1 MAAAKTLVD
10 AEGFDELERRRD
22 GTFAPGT
29 SGNPGGKKRRDPTAL
44 QIQKLAA
51 RMTPSVL
58 LQRKRVVDA
67 IDPASPRRP
76 RSRRPR

>member
-29 SGNPGGKKRRDPTAL
+29 SGNQVEKRRDPL
-44 QIQKLAA
+44 
-51 RMTPSVL
+51 RC
-58 LQRKRVVDA
+58 
-67 IDPASPRRP
+67 
-76 RSRRPR
+76 RSRSSRRG

>member
-29 SGNPGGKKRRDPTAL
+29 SGNQVEKAPRPAAL